1 MFEATYIK
9 DLNQQYTGVCVRPST
24 IKSITND
31 VIDFFRQ
38 FDRYS
43 HLTYAELYQ
52 MISPSVRNEQFKVF
66 QTNGEIWGFTN
77 WAFVNDAVLDKY
89 LSTGRLGTL
98 DWNSGLKM
106 CYMETVSRRDMN
118 KMISWMKNYSVNLL
132 GENVRLY
139 WMRSAD
145 NKIRSKMKIRTKR
158 NWRWADL

>member
-1 MFEATYIK
+1 MFEPTYIK

-31 VIDFFRQ
+31 VIDFLTQ

-52 MISPSVRNEQFKVF
+52 MISPSVRNEQFKIF
-66 QTNGEIWGFTN
+66 QTNGEIWGFAN

-89 LSTGRLGTL
+89 MTKGQLGTL
-98 DWNSGLKM
+98 DWTSGLKM
-106 CYMETVSRRDMN
+106 CWVEAVAKRDMN
-118 KMISWMKNYSVNLL
+118 KMMSWMKNYSVNLL

-139 WMRSAD
+139 WLRSAGD
-145 NKIRSKMKIRTKR
+145 KIRSKMKIRTKR
-158 NWRWADL
+158 NWRWVES